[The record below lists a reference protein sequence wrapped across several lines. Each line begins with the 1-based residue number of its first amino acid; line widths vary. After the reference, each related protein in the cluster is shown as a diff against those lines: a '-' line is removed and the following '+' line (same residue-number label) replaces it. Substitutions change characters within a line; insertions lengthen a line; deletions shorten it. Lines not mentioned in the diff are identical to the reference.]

1 MRLHTLLL
9 SLSLLPAT
17 LLAQS
22 DAGQKEAMDLLTGGS
37 TRQWTQIGTVAG
49 TVATCAP
56 GDRYYQFQ
64 QKPAQVVVQNC
75 VDGKLKPSTLPLTTW
90 TANGKSGVAFGGTRY
105 EVKTL
110 NAGAPVCKG
119 NANCLR
125 LASVPD
131 GSTDAS
137 TTIYLTR

>member
-1 MRLHTLLL
+1 MRFHALLL
-9 SLSLLPAT
+9 SLSLLPAA
-17 LLAQS
+17 LFAQT
-22 DAGQKEAMDLLTGGS
+22 DAGQKAALDQLTGGS
-37 TRQWTQIGTVAG
+37 SRQWSQIGTVEG
-49 TVATCAP
+49 PGDICAP
-56 GDRYYQFQ
+56 GDRFYQFQ

-131 GSTDAS
+131 GTTDAT